1 MIKSSLP
8 EDEPLDDEILDEELF
23 EEELSEDELL
33 EEELSEEELSEEELS
48 EDELFEL
55 VVNLSVSDTVEL
67 LFGCDFETISS
78 YVGTYTDVEPP
89 PLDVE
94 LQPQSKIAKT
104 STAQDK
110 NFFINIT
117 SPFPIFV

>member
-8 EDEPLDDEILDEELF
+8 EDEPLDDELLDEELF
-23 EEELSEDELL
+23 EDELL
-33 EEELSEEELSEEELS
+33 EEELSEEELS